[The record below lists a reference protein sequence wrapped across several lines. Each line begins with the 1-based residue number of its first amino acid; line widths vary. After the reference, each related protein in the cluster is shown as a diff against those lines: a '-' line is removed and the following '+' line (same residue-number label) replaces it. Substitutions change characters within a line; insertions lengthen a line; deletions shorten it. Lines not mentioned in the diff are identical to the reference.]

1 MGAGWLTVPDRP
13 LSLSAGCVLDLA
25 PADVIACAAASGYD
39 LAGVRL
45 GDPASQRG
53 TVARALDRHGI
64 GLLDVEVVRLGA
76 DPLTDTDRA
85 LADAAGDLG
94 ARFLLTVSDDPDEAV
109 TTARVGELAA
119 LLSGSA
125 TQVALEPMRFT
136 GVRSRDAAERIARA
150 TGVTVLLDPLHLH
163 RAGDDLARPADP
175 ALTGYAQLTDVAD
188 PGTTPAALPH
198 EARHHRVAPG
208 HGGLD
213 LPAFVAGL
221 PPDVPLAVEVQ
232 SDALLTTPARERAA
246 MLREAART
254 VLTRT
259 VLTRTVLRGAP

>member
-1 MGAGWLTVPDRP
+1 VGAGWLTVPDRP

-25 PADVIACAAASGYD
+25 PAEVVACAAAAGYE

-45 GDPASQRG
+45 ADPRTQ
-53 TVARALDRHGI
+53 TDEVARALKAHDI

-76 DPLTDTDRA
+76 APLSDTDRA
-85 LADAAGDLG
+85 LADAAAELG
-94 ARFLLTVSDDPDEAV
+94 VRFLLTVSDDPDEAV

-119 LLSGSA
+119 RLHGSS
-125 TQVALEPMRFT
+125 TQIALEPMRFT

-188 PGTTPAALPH
+188 PGTTPPDLAH
-198 EARHHRVAPG
+198 EARHGRVAPG
-208 HGGLD
+208 LGGLD
-213 LPAFVAGL
+213 LGAFVAGL

-232 SDALLTTPARERAA
+232 SDALLATPPRERAA

-254 VLTRT
+254 VL
-259 VLTRTVLRGAP
+259 RGTP